1 MKDVMRK
8 VSLDWYQTNMVR
20 ELLHRYAAEYANS
33 DDPVEQDI
41 HKDIDEVLAL
51 FDIAEWQ
58 AKRIEHNRIAD

>member
-8 VSLDWYQTNMVR
+8 VSLDYYQTNMVR
-20 ELLHRYAAEYANS
+20 ELLHRYAEEYANS
-33 DDPVEQDI
+33 DDPVAQDI
-41 HKDIDEVLAL
+41 YKDIDEVLAL